1 MWALVGIPQ
10 SYPITQANVVRV
22 VFVVRRAVLLVEF
35 VENPERL
42 AFGED
47 ADGFDGFTALVVP
60 AAFFWATV
68 VFPDAVDGNG
78 CGFTFELNEAV
89 VPVSEAFGALAGR
102 FLVPAGKSVHLIA
115 VMIASVMSTKRR
127 ITISTGWRSSC
138 C

>member
-1 MWALVGIPQ
+1 MRTPVGIPPG
-10 SYPITQANVVRV
+10 YPITQADVVRV
-22 VFVVRRAVLLVEF
+22 FFVLRRAVLLVEF

-42 AFGED
+42 APGED

-68 VFPDAVDGNG
+68 VFPDAVDGDG
-78 CGFTFELNEAV
+78 CWIAFEVNEVV
-89 VPVSEAFGALAGR
+89 VPASEAFGTLAGR
-102 FLVPAGKSVHLIA
+102 FLVPVGKSVHLIA
-115 VMIASVMSTKRR
+115 AMIASVISTKRR

>member
-10 SYPITQANVVRV
+10 SYPITQADVVRV

-47 ADGFDGFTALVVP
+47 ADGFDRFTALVVP